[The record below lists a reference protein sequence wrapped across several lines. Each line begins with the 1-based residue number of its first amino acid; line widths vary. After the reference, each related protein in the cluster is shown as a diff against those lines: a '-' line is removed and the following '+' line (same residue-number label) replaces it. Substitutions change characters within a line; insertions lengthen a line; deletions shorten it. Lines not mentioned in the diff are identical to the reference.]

1 MNPYRPSENLVQT
14 ASSAKKPI
22 DMATNILVIMLGAAA
37 GAVIRWA
44 LGLWLATTVTW
55 MAFGT
60 LVANW
65 TGAYIIGI
73 CVALVEHTDML
84 PPHWRLLII
93 TGFLGSLTTF
103 SGFSLE
109 VVGMLQTHRWGAAVA
124 TASLHLFGSLLLT
137 ALGMLTVSALRG

>member
-1 MNPYRPSENLVQT
+1 MWSN
-14 ASSAKKPI
+14 
-22 DMATNILVIMLGAAA
+22 MLVIAAGAAV

-44 LGLWLATTVTW
+44 LGVWLAAAVTW
-55 MAFGT
+55 MALGT

-65 TGAYIIGI
+65 AGAYIIGI
-73 CVALVEHTDML
+73 CAALVQHTDIL
-84 PPHWRLLII
+84 PPHWRLLVI

-109 VVGMLQTHRWGAAVA
+109 VVGMLQAQRWGAAAA

-137 ALGMLTVSALRG
+137 VLGMLTVSALRA